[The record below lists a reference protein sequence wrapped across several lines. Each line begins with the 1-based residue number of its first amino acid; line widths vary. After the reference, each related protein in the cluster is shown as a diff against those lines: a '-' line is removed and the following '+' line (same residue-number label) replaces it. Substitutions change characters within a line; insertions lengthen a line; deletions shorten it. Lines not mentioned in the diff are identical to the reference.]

1 MANFYSH
8 AYLGGNIFRTV
19 GEQDADIAATV
30 QIPAGYALTTSDK
43 LYFYRVGANHSID
56 EVKARFDAL
65 DNAQTPTLTVDVGY
79 EVDVGTDDP
88 NAFIAAST
96 LGRAGGQIQVEN
108 GGDDPF
114 AVGALAPLTEVA
126 HIIAVPAAGAATA
139 AGTGDLGPG
148 DVAGALTVTVKLS
161 RKTALLDPEI
171 TPIVVG
177 VNG

>member
-30 QIPAGYALTTSDK
+30 QIPAGYSLTTSDK
-43 LYFYRVGANHSID
+43 LYFFRVGANHSID
-56 EVKARFDAL
+56 NVKVRFDAL
-65 DNAQTPTLTVDVGY
+65 DRAQTPTLTVDVGY
-79 EVDVGTDDP
+79 EVDLGTDDP
-88 NAFIAAST
+88 NAFVAAST

-126 HIIAVPAAGAATA
+126 HVIAVPAANAATA
-139 AGTGDLGPG
+139 AGSGAVGPAEDAQG
-148 DVAGALTVTVKLS
+148 ITVTAKLS
-161 RKTALLDPEI
+161 RKTALLDPDV